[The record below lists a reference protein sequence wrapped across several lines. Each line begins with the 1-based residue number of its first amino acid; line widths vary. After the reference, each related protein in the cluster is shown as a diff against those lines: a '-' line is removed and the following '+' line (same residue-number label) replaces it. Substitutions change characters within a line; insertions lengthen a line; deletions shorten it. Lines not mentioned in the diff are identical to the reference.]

1 MQLGLRPLNDL
12 KNIVGMICNNVER
25 IARAYTIQIKFLRN
39 FVGMALHEAF
49 PVADH
54 LVKMLLTFSH

>member
-25 IARAYTIQIKFLRN
+25 VTRTHRIEIKFLRN
-39 FVGMALHEAF
+39 FVGMTLHEAF

-54 LVKMLLTFSH
+54 LMKM